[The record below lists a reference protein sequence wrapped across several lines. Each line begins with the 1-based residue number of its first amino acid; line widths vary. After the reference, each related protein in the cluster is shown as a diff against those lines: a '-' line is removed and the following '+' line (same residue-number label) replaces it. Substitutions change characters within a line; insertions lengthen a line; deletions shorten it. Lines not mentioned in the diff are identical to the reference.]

1 MRIDALCVIG
11 KDREYNLDEKSL
23 LIEMDAC
30 QVDKAIITA
39 VDRYYVVKNFEGNNA
54 IFDIAAHYPDRLLPA
69 CTVNPWMGS
78 EAISEILRCIELHA
92 RMVIF
97 HPFLQGFLANDEL
110 IFPLLE
116 QIQPFH
122 MPVYFHTGMPGN
134 STPWQIVDLAERF
147 PEIDFLMGH
156 CGSTDFWNDVD
167 DAALA
172 APNIFLET
180 SLARPFSIPGRI
192 NLIGKERVIMGSYAP
207 VNNFTFEWNEMA
219 KVLNNEDSEF
229 ILGGNINRLLSRRH

>member
-1 MRIDALCVIG
+1 MRIDALCTIG
-11 KDREYNLDEKSL
+11 KDREYDLDEKSL
-23 LIEMDAC
+23 LKEMDNC
-30 QVDKAIITA
+30 QVEKAIITV
-39 VDRYYVVKNFEGNNA
+39 VDRYYAVKNCEGNNA
-54 IFDIAAHYPDRLLPA
+54 IFDITARYPDRLLPA
-69 CTVNPWMGS
+69 CTANPWMGND
-78 EAISEILRCIELHA
+78 AIKEILRCIELHA
-92 RMVIF
+92 QMVIF

-122 MPVYFHTGMPGN
+122 IPVYFHTGLPGN

-167 DAALA
+167 DAALT
-172 APNIFLET
+172 APNIYLET

-192 NLIGKERVIMGSYAP
+192 KVIGKERVIMGSYAP
-207 VNNFTFEWNEMA
+207 VNNFTVEWNEMA
-219 KVLNNEDSEF
+219 NVLSADEAEF
-229 ILGGNINRLLSRRH
+229 VMGGNISRLLSRRQ